1 VNLTAVV
8 ERYAG
13 LEKRGMRFYRGLHE
27 RFHAHP
33 AAARIWREL
42 SNTEASHFALLELCQ
57 DWIALA
63 GGGASAPPV
72 TEESLRGVS
81 ALLTEIE
88 ADAARP
94 ECGLEEA
101 TLLTIRW
108 EELELPRILE
118 LLPHLPGKARG
129 QVMSGMVAEAEEHYR
144 LLLELVNAAG
154 APAHGERVAA
164 LTERC
169 RAALA

>member
-1 VNLTAVV
+1 VNLAAVV
-8 ERYAG
+8 ERYAA
-13 LEKRGMRFYRGLHE
+13 LEKRAMLFYRGLHE

-33 AAARIWREL
+33 TAARLWREL
-42 SNTEASHFALLELCQ
+42 SDTEASHFALLELCL

-72 TEESLRGVS
+72 TEESLGALG
-81 ALLTEIE
+81 ALLDELE
-88 ADAARP
+88 SDAARP

-101 TLLTIRW
+101 ALLTIRW

-118 LLPHLPGKARG
+118 LLPHLPAKARG
-129 QVMSGMVAEAEEHYR
+129 PLMAGMVAEGAEHYR
-144 LLLELVNAAG
+144 VLLELVRAAG
-154 APAHGERVAA
+154 APAQAARVAA

-169 RAALA
+169 RAALS

>member
-1 VNLTAVV
+1 VNLPAVV
-8 ERYAG
+8 ERYAA
-13 LEKRGMRFYRGLHE
+13 LEKRGMLFYRGLHE

-42 SNTEASHFALLELCQ
+42 SNTEASHFALLELSQ

-63 GGGASAPPV
+63 GGGGSVPPV
-72 TEESLRGVS
+72 TEESLGALSV
-81 ALLTEIE
+81 LLTELE
-88 ADAARP
+88 TDAARP
-94 ECGLEEA
+94 DCALEDA

-108 EELELPRILE
+108 EELELPRILD
-118 LLPHLPGKARG
+118 LIPHLPAKARAH
-129 QVMSGMVAEAEEHYR
+129 VMAGMVAEAAEHYR
-144 LLLELVNAAG
+144 VLLELVKAAG
-154 APAHGERVAA
+154 APAQVERVAA

>member
-8 ERYAG
+8 ERYAA
-13 LEKRGMRFYRGLHE
+13 LEKRGMLLYRGLHE

-33 AAARIWREL
+33 AAARIWRDL
-42 SNTEASHFALLELCQ
+42 SDTEASHFALLELSQ

-72 TEESLRGVS
+72 TEESLGALS

-88 ADAARP
+88 TGAAHP
-94 ECGLEEA
+94 ECALEDA

-108 EELELPRILE
+108 EELELPRILD
-118 LLPHLPGKARG
+118 LLPHLPAKARAH
-129 QVMSGMVAEAEEHYR
+129 VMSGMVAEAAEHYR
-144 LLLELVNAAG
+144 ILLELAKAAG
-154 APAHGERVAA
+154 APAQAERVAA
-164 LTERC
+164 LIERC
-169 RAALA
+169 RAALS